1 MISRAGGRHKI
12 AFFKGFMQN
21 NPRPHEKYALDGVL
35 PAKYIHL
42 TSIKIKSP
50 GLLLRSFLRFKGK

>member
-1 MISRAGGRHKI
+1 MISRAGGRHEI

-21 NPRPHEKYALDGVL
+21 NPRLHEKCALDGVL
-35 PAKYIHL
+35 PAKHIRL

-50 GLLLRSFLRFKGK
+50 G